1 VTERLPAQTLLRAT
15 ANPQST
21 RTIEKALKTCI
32 ATMPMGFLVEGCFQR
47 PHSLSKNN
55 FADHGFSS
63 SGCHIKE
70 RLSADGKLS
79 HPFVS
84 LMKEKSK
91 SDWDAGSG

>member
-1 VTERLPAQTLLRAT
+1 
-15 ANPQST
+15 
-21 RTIEKALKTCI
+21 
-32 ATMPMGFLVEGCFQR
+32 MGFLVEGCFQR

-70 RLSADGKLS
+70 GLSADGKLS
-79 HPFVS
+79 RPFVS

-91 SDWDAGSG
+91 SDWATRIGWPPQKEQARVHPVSKHKGRRTTRKIERAGGH